1 MTPVAR
7 HDNLL
12 TQDVGGELVIY
23 DQTRHRV
30 HRLNQT
36 AATVWRHC
44 DGKTTV
50 ADMAL
55 LLPQSEASQ
64 DVVWM
69 ALEKLGK
76 ANLLDGRVESPV
88 EVRDQSRRD
97 WMRRAALAGSAALLL
112 PVVSSMTAPTPAM
125 ADSPQGDDDDNLEIV
140 AAGAAVTAAAIASG
154 GGGGGGGGNGDTGGE
169 NAEEPIP
176 CAQRVPGANGSGCSG
191 APCGP
196 GLRCLPS
203 LTDPS
208 KCVCR

>member
-7 HDNLL
+7 QDNLL
-12 TQDVGGELVIY
+12 TQDVGDELVVY

-36 AATVWRHC
+36 AASVWRQC
-44 DGKTTV
+44 DGRTTI
-50 ADMAL
+50 ADMAMV
-55 LLPQSEASQ
+55 LPQHEASEE
-64 DVVWM
+64 VVWL

-76 ANLLDGRVESPV
+76 AHLLESSVESPA

-97 WMRRAALAGSAALLL
+97 WMKRMAFAGGAALLL
-112 PVVSSMTAPTPAM
+112 PVVTSMSAPTPAM
-125 ADSPQGDDDDNLEIV
+125 ANTGDDDDDIEVL
-140 AAGAAVTAAAIASG
+140 AAGAAVVGVAAVAG
-154 GGGGGGGGNGDTGGE
+154 GGGGEDGKT
-169 NAEEPIP
+169 EEEDDDVIP
-176 CAQRVPGANGSGCSG
+176 CAQRVPGSNGSGCSG